1 MSTPLHAPDVLTEL
15 ASGPAGFARDWANT
29 RLAVRDPAQV
39 MALPDDDYDTALVM
53 AAGAPGA
60 IDVVRQGLQGPATTL
75 RAALQCEQLTAMG
88 LLPEAPEGWPEAA
101 RDAIQRDGSPRDL
114 YLAQLLAELGA
125 LDGDSLA
132 AASSVTGP
140 EAEMAL
146 PALVLRFA
154 AQQRGDASATLDPTA
169 HAVAQQL
176 AARSI
181 HPVGV
186 RNVLALLGVPHLV
199 VGDLEDEG
207 AVVTAVAERMG
218 ADAPPHPRAH
228 GAPRRRAQ
236 KVVRHLL
243 DGVDGVVAAMIR
255 AASGAGIGEARGL
268 VAAATWARL
277 RAATD
282 PVEGALLELAGEDRR
297 ILSAARRAILDRDE
311 EAVEKAL
318 RASVIDPRLE
328 LCPPVLLVVDW
339 TTRRGAD
346 RWLEPMLDR
355 FVRDPDIDVRAGLAT
370 TLLFARSPDRV
381 AQLLG
386 DRGTRS
392 AGLLFARLAP
402 TEEVLAALLE
412 LPVPGGGDQLE
423 LYAHALAEMADPA
436 VLPPLQRVVDAGHRV
451 GVEAL
456 SHARALLGT

>member
-1 MSTPLHAPDVLTEL
+1 LSTPLHAPDVLVEL

-29 RLAVRDPAQV
+29 RLAVRDPERV
-39 MALPDDDYDTALVM
+39 VALPEDDYDAALVM
-53 AAGAPGA
+53 AAGARGA
-60 IDVVRQGLQGPATTL
+60 VTAVRQGLQGAATTL
-75 RAALQCEQLTAMG
+75 ETALQCEQLTAMG
-88 LLPEAPEGWPEAA
+88 LLPETQEGWPEAV
-101 RDAIQRDGSPRDL
+101 REGIQGDGSPRNL
-114 YLAQLLAELGA
+114 YLAQLLAELDA
-125 LDGDSLA
+125 LDGGSLG

-154 AQQRGDASATLDPTA
+154 AQQGGGAAAALDPTA
-169 HAVAQQL
+169 QAVAQQL

-181 HPVGV
+181 SPVGV

-207 AVVTAVAERMG
+207 AVVAAVAERMG
-218 ADAPPHPRAH
+218 AKVPSHPRSH
-228 GAPRRRAQ
+228 GAARRRAQ

-243 DGVDGVVAAMIR
+243 DGVDGVVAAMVR
-255 AASGAGIGEARGL
+255 AASDASIGEARGL

-282 PVEGALLELAGEDRR
+282 PVQAALHEMAAEDRR
-297 ILSAARRAILDRDE
+297 ILSAARRGIHSHDE
-311 EAVEKAL
+311 GAVENAL
-318 RASVIDPRLE
+318 RASVVDPRLE
-328 LCPPVLLVVDW
+328 LCPSVLLVVDW
-339 TTRRGAD
+339 TTQRDAEP
-346 RWLEPMLDR
+346 WLEPMLER

-370 TLLFARSPDRV
+370 TLLFARSPVRV

-402 TEEVLAALLE
+402 TEEVLSALLE
-412 LPVPGGGDQLE
+412 LPMPGGADQLE

-436 VLPPLQRVVDAGHRV
+436 ALPALQRVVDAGHRV
-451 GVEAL
+451 GVDAL
-456 SHARALLGT
+456 AHARELLGT